1 MLKRKIIKRLDEW
14 KNDPARKSLVIE
26 GPQQIGKTFVLRAF
40 AYEHY
45 KQVVY
50 INFNQFPYMRHIFE
64 QDIDLDSLILQIT
77 LYIPGARCVPFET
90 ILLFDEIDYCPSVMQ
105 TLIKFS
111 SDERYDVIC
120 TRTVLQQILDNP
132 KEVTVIRMHAL
143 DYEEF
148 LWANNVSSLAIQEL
162 RASFLQQRAVSNDL
176 HQYFIKMFKHYM
188 LVGGMPKA
196 VDAFFKTQSFEKV
209 QLVQRYINDTY
220 LSEITSRIDLNRKV
234 RALEIFHAIPEQVR
248 KGNKKFRYTEISSS
262 SSYRTHW
269 ESVERLYELG
279 WLFTIFKVNTLDMPL
294 VDNYSRNSF
303 KLCVRD
309 IGCLV
314 GQLDDGDVEYLNEP
328 LAIQK
333 NILLENVVADILA
346 KRGLRMFYM
355 EEGNHYFFVCTK
367 NNRKIALS
375 FDDSL
380 SLKYMNRLVSEGELD
395 GAYDL
400 TVEPLYKDKY
410 GLHIPLYSLIF
421 LE

>member
-1 MLKRKIIKRLDEW
+1 MLKRRIIKKLDEW
-14 KNDPARKSLVIE
+14 KNDQFRKSLIIE
-26 GPQQIGKTFVLRAF
+26 GPQQIGKTFVIRTF

-77 LYIPGARCVPFET
+77 LLIPGARCVPYET
-90 ILLFDEIDYCPSVMQ
+90 ILLLEEIDFCPSAMQ
-105 TLIKFS
+105 ALIKFS
-111 SDERYDVIC
+111 SDERYDVIS
-120 TRTVLQQILDNP
+120 TRTMLQTLDNP

-162 RASFLQQRAVSNDL
+162 RASFLQQRPVSNDL
-176 HQYFIKMFKHYM
+176 HRYFMKMFKHYM

-196 VDAFFKTQSFEKV
+196 VDTFFSTQSYDKV
-209 QLVQRYINDTY
+209 QLAQRYINDTY
-220 LSEITSRIDLNRKV
+220 LSEITSRIDLNKKV
-234 RALEIFHAIPEQVR
+234 RALEIFHAIPDQVR
-248 KGNKKFRYTEISSS
+248 KGNKKFKYTEISDNA
-262 SSYRTHW
+262 SYRTHW
-269 ESVERLYELG
+269 ESVEKIYELG
-279 WLFTIFKVNTLDMPL
+279 WLFTIFKVNTLVMPL

-314 GQLDDGDVEYLNEP
+314 GQLDDQDVEYLNEP

-346 KRGLRMFYM
+346 KRGLRMYYM
-355 EEGNHYFFVCTK
+355 DDGNHYFFVSTK

-375 FDDSL
+375 FDDSK

-395 GAYDL
+395 VAYDL

-421 LE
+421 IE

>member
-1 MLKRKIIKRLDEW
+1 MLKRRIIKKLDEW
-14 KNDPARKSLVIE
+14 KNDQIRKSLIIE
-26 GPQQIGKTFVLRAF
+26 GPNQIGKTFVIRSF

-77 LYIPGARCVPFET
+77 LLIPGARCVPFET
-90 ILLFDEIDYCPSVMQ
+90 ILLLEEIDFCPSAMQ
-105 TLIKFS
+105 ALIKFS
-111 SDERYDVIC
+111 SDERYDVIS
-120 TRTVLQQILDNP
+120 TRTILQTLDNP

-162 RASFLQQRAVSNDL
+162 RTSFLQQRAVSNDL
-176 HQYFIKMFKHYM
+176 HRYFMKMFKHYM
-188 LVGGMPKA
+188 LVGGMPRA
-196 VDAFFKTQSFEKV
+196 VDTFFSTQSYDKV
-209 QLVQRYINDTY
+209 QSAQRYINDTY
-220 LSEITSRIDLNRKV
+220 LSDINSRIDLNRKV
-234 RALEIFHAIPEQVR
+234 RALEIFHAIPDQVR
-248 KGNKKFRYTEISSS
+248 KGNKKFKYTEISDNA
-262 SSYRTHW
+262 SYRTHW
-269 ESVERLYELG
+269 ESVEKLYELG
-279 WLFTIFKVNTLDMPL
+279 WLFTIFKVNTLVMPL
-294 VDNYSRNSF
+294 VDNYSRNNF

-346 KRGLRMFYM
+346 KRGLRMYYM
-355 EEGNHYFFVCTK
+355 DDGNHYFFVSTK

-375 FDDSL
+375 FDDSK

-421 LE
+421 VE